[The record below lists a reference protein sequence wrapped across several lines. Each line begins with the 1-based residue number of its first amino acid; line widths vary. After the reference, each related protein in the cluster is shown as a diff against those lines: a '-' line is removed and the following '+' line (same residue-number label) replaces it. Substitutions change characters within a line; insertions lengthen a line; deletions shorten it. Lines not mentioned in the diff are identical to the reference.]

1 MSRTTIELKLPE
13 GYELDDGEQPR
24 PYISGDTV
32 ARLHGDGTMHCEKIN
47 YTPSPGFP
55 RFILRKIK
63 PREYHVVVDKSS
75 YRILGNGFDSR
86 QKAEQWATANNGHAV
101 TLIEKPEEPAP

>member
-1 MSRTTIELKLPE
+1 MSRTTIELKLPD

-32 ARLHGDGTMHCEKIN
+32 ARLNGDGTMHCEKIN

-63 PREYHVVVDKSS
+63 PREYYAVVGANAK
-75 YRILGNGFDSR
+75 ILRCGFDSLEEAR
-86 QKAEQWATANNGHAV
+86 EWVESGPDRRAV
-101 TLIEKPEEPAP
+101 TLIEKPKEPAP